1 MYLIFENMSP
11 NAVRVFKD
19 LSEQQLQ
26 AITDTEDYTIIR
38 IDERGGSPEFPSKA
52 VAFIVMEDQT
62 EELVQGGTFGQD
74 GNVVQVI

>member
-1 MYLIFENMSP
+1 MSP

-38 IDERGGSPEFPSKA
+38 IEQRAGNPELPTKFI
-52 VAFIVMEDQT
+52 AFMVMEDQS
-62 EELVQGGTFGQD
+62 EELIQGGTFAQD